1 MESAGN
7 YLNTSKT
14 AKNKNVESNKSLKNT
29 NANLKN
35 QKFHN
40 FESNL
45 IESES
50 STISDNS
57 ISYIESNNNENED
70 SQIASEKDET
80 HTVVTTRQLNLYLKK
95 AKKSPLNS
103 KSKNENKKIMKMQIK
118 NME

>member
-14 AKNKNVESNKSLKNT
+14 AKNKIVESNKSLKNT
-29 NANLKN
+29 DVNLKN

-57 ISYIESNNNENED
+57 ILYIESNNNENKD
-70 SQIASEKDET
+70 SEIVSEKDET
-80 HTVVTTRQLNLYLKK
+80 ITVVTNHQLNIYLKK
-95 AKKSPLNS
+95 AKKLILTLNCF
-103 KSKNENKKIMKMQIK
+103 
-118 NME
+118 